1 MNIATIE
8 DLRAPAQRRL
18 PRFVFDYLDGGAG
31 TEAGMRRN
39 VSAFDEIRL
48 KPRMLV
54 NIEKRDL
61 STTLFGRRW
70 SLPFGAAPIGFCNL
84 MCPGA
89 EEAIARAAVEAGIP
103 CTLSTAGSTA
113 LERYIG
119 FAPQNAW
126 FQLYVSRF
134 DEITT
139 DLVNRADRAG
149 YEALLVTVDIPLA
162 ARRPRDLRNNFSV
175 ALKISPRFVWELVSH
190 PAWSFATL
198 AAGIPKFETMQRY
211 MEATGSK
218 AVAGFV
224 SSQVSGSFDWDAL
237 KRLRDRWKRRFVVKG
252 LLAPE
257 DAVRARDLGCDGVIV
272 SNHGGRQLDSLP
284 APIEVIS
291 EIRAAVGENFSLI
304 LDSGI
309 RSGEHIAK
317 ALAAGADFCLVGRA
331 MMYAV
336 AALGTGGAKLA
347 IDILSDELSRALAQ
361 IGHTDIAG
369 LKAAAPII
377 KARWNDR

>member
-1 MNIATIE
+1 MNIATIS
-8 DLRAPAQRRL
+8 DLRAPAKRRL
-18 PRFVFDYLDGGAG
+18 PSFVFDYLDGGAG
-31 TEAGMRRN
+31 TEAGMQRN
-39 VSAFDEIRL
+39 TSAFDEIRL

-54 NIEKRDL
+54 NIEERDL

-70 SLPFGAAPIGFCNL
+70 SLPFGTAPIGFCNL

-103 CTLSTAGSTA
+103 CTLSTAGTTS
-113 LERYIG
+113 LEDYAR

-134 DEITT
+134 DEITNDIVDRT
-139 DLVNRADRAG
+139 DRAG
-149 YEALLVTVDIPLA
+149 YEALVVTVDIPLS

-175 ALKISPRFVWELVSH
+175 ALKVSPKFVWELVSH
-190 PAWSFATL
+190 PSWSLATVS
-198 AAGIPKFETMQRY
+198 AGIPKFENMERY
-211 MEATGSK
+211 MKATGTK
-218 AVAGFV
+218 QVAGFV

-237 KRLRDRWKRRFVVKG
+237 KRLRDRWKRRFIVKG
-252 LLAPE
+252 LLAAE
-257 DAVRARDLGCDGVIV
+257 DAVRARDLGCDGVVI

-284 APIEVIS
+284 TPIEVIA
-291 EIRAAVGENFSLI
+291 EIRVAVGPKFPLI

-336 AALGTGGAKLA
+336 SALGTRGAKLA
-347 IDILSDELSRALAQ
+347 IEILGDELSRTLAQ
-361 IGHTDIAG
+361 IGYIDIAS

-377 KARWNDR
+377 KAR

>member
-1 MNIATIE
+1 MNIATIS
-8 DLRAPAQRRL
+8 DLRAPAKRRL
-18 PRFVFDYLDGGAG
+18 PSFVFDYLDGGAG
-31 TEAGMRRN
+31 TEAGMHRN
-39 VSAFDEIRL
+39 TAAFDEIRF

-61 STTLFGRRW
+61 STNLFGRRW
-70 SLPFGAAPIGFCNL
+70 SLPFGTAPIGFCNL

-89 EEAIARAAVEAGIP
+89 EQAIAQAALEAGIP
-103 CTLSTAGSTA
+103 CTLSTAGTTA
-113 LERYIG
+113 LEDYVR

-134 DEITT
+134 DNITH
-139 DLVNRADRAG
+139 DIIDRADRSG
-149 YEALLVTVDIPLA
+149 YETLVVTVDIPLA

-175 ALKISPRFVWELVSH
+175 ALKISPKFVWELVSH
-190 PAWSFATL
+190 PTWSFATL
-198 AAGIPKFETMQRY
+198 SAGIPKFETMQRY
-211 MEATGSK
+211 MEAAGTK

-237 KRLRDRWKRRFVVKG
+237 KRLRDGWKRRFVVKG
-252 LLAPE
+252 LLSAE
-257 DAVRARDLGCDGVIV
+257 DAVRARDLGCDGIVV

-284 APIEVIS
+284 APIEVVS
-291 EIRAAVGENFSLI
+291 EIRAAVGEKFPLI

-331 MMYAV
+331 VMYAV
-336 AALGTGGAKLA
+336 SALGKRGAKVA
-347 IDILSDELSRALAQ
+347 IDLLADEISRTLAQ
-361 IGHTDIAG
+361 IGYTDIG
-369 LKAAAPII
+369 SLKAASPLI
-377 KARWNDR
+377 RPH

>member
-1 MNIATIE
+1 MNIATIS
-8 DLRAPAQRRL
+8 DLRAPAKRRL
-18 PRFVFDYLDGGAG
+18 PSFVFDYLDGGAG
-31 TEAGMRRN
+31 TEAGMHRN
-39 VSAFDEIRL
+39 TAAFDEIRF

-61 STTLFGRRW
+61 STNLFGRRW
-70 SLPFGAAPIGFCNL
+70 SLPFGTAPIGFCNL

-89 EEAIARAAVEAGIP
+89 EQAIAQAALEAGIP
-103 CTLSTAGSTA
+103 CTLSTAGTTA
-113 LERYIG
+113 LEDYVR

-134 DEITT
+134 DNITH
-139 DLVNRADRAG
+139 DIIDRADRSG
-149 YEALLVTVDIPLA
+149 YETLVVTVDIPLA

-175 ALKISPRFVWELVSH
+175 ALKISPKFVWELVSH
-190 PAWSFATL
+190 PTWSFATL
-198 AAGIPKFETMQRY
+198 SAGIPKFETMQRY
-211 MEATGSK
+211 MEAAGTK

-237 KRLRDRWKRRFVVKG
+237 KRLRDGWKRRFVVKG
-252 LLAPE
+252 LLSAE
-257 DAVRARDLGCDGVIV
+257 DAVRARDLGCDGIVI

-284 APIEVIS
+284 APIEVVS
-291 EIRAAVGENFSLI
+291 EIRAAVGEKFPLI

-331 MMYAV
+331 VMYAV
-336 AALGTGGAKLA
+336 SALGKRGAKVA
-347 IDILSDELSRALAQ
+347 IDLLADEISRTLAQ
-361 IGHTDIAG
+361 IGYTDIG
-369 LKAAAPII
+369 SLKAASPLI
-377 KARWNDR
+377 RPH